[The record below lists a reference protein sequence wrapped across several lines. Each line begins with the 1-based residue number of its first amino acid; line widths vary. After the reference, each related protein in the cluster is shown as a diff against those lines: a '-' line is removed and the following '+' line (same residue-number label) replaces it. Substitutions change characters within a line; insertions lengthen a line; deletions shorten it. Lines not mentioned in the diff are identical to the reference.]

1 MLSNHGMKK
10 SFKTEDALTN
20 FDHTQQLQWAEIQI
34 EFLHGKIQDLQ
45 RRVQDLLDEL
55 EKCGQIVEMTPRE
68 LSGKSKL

>member
-1 MLSNHGMKK
+1 MKK
-10 SFKTEDALTN
+10 SFKAEDAFTT
-20 FDHTQQLQWAEIQI
+20 FDPSEQLRWSEVQI